1 MKAPRPAHSR
11 RFARFLLRA
20 VLALA
25 AARAAI
31 AAKPGEIILGTI
43 LPSGTEQYRLLQ
55 ELGQQW
61 RKDSDGAVKL
71 IVHPDGRLGGESDMV
86 KKIGIGQINAGLFSV
101 VGLAEINPDVT
112 GLQLLP
118 LTFQSWAE
126 IDYVREKMRPL
137 LESRL
142 HAKGFAVLCWA
153 DAGWVRFF
161 STEPAFTPKDFSH
174 LKVFVWAG
182 AEAQIAIMKSIGF
195 RPVPLETTDLL
206 VGLQTKLINAAPLP
220 PIVALAGQLYGPASH
235 MLDLNW
241 PPIVGAVIVR
251 TDVWE
256 KIPPPLR
263 ARLQVSAEEVG
274 RKMRARARLEDEEAV
289 RVMKNHHLQVH
300 AVPPAAAAEW
310 RQLKEEVYP
319 RIRGKM
325 VPADIFDA
333 VQQHL
338 RDYRAALPQSP

>member
-1 MKAPRPAHSR
+1 MKAHRLVRSC
-11 RFARFLLRA
+11 RFARILSLV

-25 AARAAI
+25 AAGAGV

-71 IVHPDGRLGGESDMV
+71 VLHPDGRLGGEAEMV
-86 KKIGIGQINAGLFSV
+86 KKIGIGQLNAGLFTV
-101 VGLAEINPDVT
+101 VGLAEINPDVA

-118 LTFQSWAE
+118 LAFRSWPE
-126 IDYVREKMRPL
+126 VDYVREKMRPV

-142 HAKGFAVLCWA
+142 RAKGFEVLCWA

-161 STEPAFTPKDFSH
+161 SAEPAITPDDFRRTK
-174 LKVFVWAG
+174 LFVWAG
-182 AEAQIAIMKSIGF
+182 AESQISIMKSMGC

-220 PIVALAGQLYGPASH
+220 PLIALAGQLYGPAPH
-235 MLDLNW
+235 MLDMNW
-241 PPIVGAVIVR
+241 CPIVGAVVVR
-251 TDVWE
+251 TDAWE
-256 KIPPPLR
+256 KIPASLRPRLLAAADETGKKIR
-263 ARLQVSAEEVG
+263 ARG
-274 RKMRARARLEDEEAV
+274 RLEDEEAV
-289 RVMKNHHLQVH
+289 RVMKQHGLQVH
-300 AVPPAAAAEW
+300 TLPPAAAADW
-310 RQLKEEVYP
+310 QHLKEQVYP
-319 RIRGKM
+319 RIRGET

-333 VQQHL
+333 VEQHL
-338 RDYRAALPQSP
+338 RDFRASTPDSQ